1 MSLFPKL
8 EIAVDHGLVLL
19 VETTA
24 LVRLAHGLL
33 KALEP
38 TVAEL
43 PDTLREARR
52 VLETLE
58 RFPRQ

>member
-8 EIAVDHGLVLL
+8 EIAIDHGLVLL

-33 KALEP
+33 QALKP

-52 VLETLE
+52 VLATLD
-58 RFPRQ
+58 RVGQ

>member
-8 EIAVDHGLVLL
+8 EVAIDHGLVLL

-33 KALEP
+33 KGLEP

-43 PDTLREARR
+43 PGALRDARR
-52 VLETLE
+52 VLAALDRPT
-58 RFPRQ
+58 P